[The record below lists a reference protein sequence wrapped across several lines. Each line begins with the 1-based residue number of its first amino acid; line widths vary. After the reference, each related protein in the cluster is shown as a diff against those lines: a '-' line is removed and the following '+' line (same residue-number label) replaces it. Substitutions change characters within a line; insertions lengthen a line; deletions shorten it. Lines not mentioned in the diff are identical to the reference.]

1 MRKGWKKAVST
12 MLCAAMILS
21 MSSFMV
27 SADGETTIPETPA
40 GDATTEV
47 PGDEKDPEEQPPV
60 NEEKDPADEEKDP
73 ADEEKDPAD
82 EEKDP
87 ADEEKDPADEEK
99 DPADEEKDP
108 ADEEKDPADEEK
120 DPSEVPGGPEQP
132 SNSLPLTPLT
142 PATPAV
148 ENGIMP
154 MGEAIC
160 TVDGTVYPSVNE
172 AIKNANGKIVTLIA
186 NVEEDVVVP
195 ENTTVTIEL
204 GNYTITNSSGHTI
217 TVKSGANL
225 TITGNGTVDN
235 VTHAKAAIWN
245 EGIVTLNGGAY
256 TRSEEA
262 GASEGESGGNSYY
275 NIVNHGNMTIN
286 PGVSVSQTGHF
297 SSLIENGWYNGS
309 ENTDGS
315 ESVMVINGGTFS
327 GGLNTIKNDDY
338 GDLTIHGGNFKNTT
352 QASLLNWNK
361 ATITGGTFE
370 SNASDAVILN
380 GHIDE
385 KMDQG
390 ILTISGGTF
399 TATGDG
405 DAIQDM
411 QNGSEKEGGEIT
423 ITGGEFNGDLNFG
436 GKGSAVVNISDATIN
451 GDVMAA
457 DGVTATI
464 KNSQVS
470 GTVNGVESDDT
481 TTTGDVAEING
492 TKYAT
497 LQEAIEHVNEGETI
511 KILKDIPDAVGISV
525 PEGKNFT
532 IDFDGHTYTL
542 VGPGAGS
549 AGTETNAFQL
559 LKDSTITFKNGTIRI
574 SEGANNVKRIIQNYA
589 NLTLENMQIYAQNQA
604 GGEDYPLSFNNGN
617 IVFKGNTSIYTSSSD
632 NIAFD
637 VCYWKDGGYEDGV
650 SVTFEDYTGTINGVI
665 IYDSTDEEKGKL
677 EINGNGHF
685 GKIDC
690 SSGSENAAKEGIEI
704 FGGTFTESVKE
715 YVVESLNYE
724 LNSNGLYSYYSTLE
738 EAKRAAGI
746 AGGTIIDRKTLT
758 VTVVSP
764 TTSDDDTTTPSRPS
778 GSHSTGSSS
787 NSNVSYTRDPE
798 QDKREAEE
806 NMWKRAINKINSA
819 RDGSSLKIYTGIVD
833 EIPDY
838 VLDALRENNVTVTF
852 YNQDGDEVTIPAGM
866 APKSLRDSWTFKQL
880 GNYVLSLDE
889 VVTEVE
895 ETTETTQ
902 PAAEQNAEQNA
913 QAADNTAKPN
923 PETGDASSSMMAI
936 AAAAASLCGVV
947 LLSKKNK

>member
-82 EEKDP
+82 EGKDP

-142 PATPAV
+142 PATPPA
-148 ENGIMP
+148 ENEIMTL
-154 MGEAIC
+154 EETAEETVC
-160 TVDGTVYPSVNE
+160 TVGEKPYSSLRN
-172 AIKNANGKIVTLIA
+172 AIENANEETITLTKDVT
-186 NVEEDVVVP
+186 EDVEIP
-195 ENTTVTIEL
+195 NGKTLTINL
-204 GNYTITNSSGHTI
+204 GTHKITNQSDHTI

-235 VTHAKAAIWN
+235 VTHARAAIWN

-256 TRSEEA
+256 TRSGEA

-297 SSLIENGWYNGS
+297 SSLIENGWYNGNQ
-309 ENTDGS
+309 NTSKTDS
-315 ESVMVINGGTFS
+315 KMVINGGTFS

-338 GDLTIHGGNFKNTT
+338 GDLTINGGNFTNTT

-380 GHIDE
+380 GYINDT
-385 KMDQG
+385 MDQG
-390 ILTISGGTF
+390 ILNISGGTF
-399 TATGDG
+399 TATGNG

-411 QNGSEKEGGEIT
+411 GGASQGGEIT
-423 ITGGEFNGDLNFG
+423 ITSGNFTGDLNFNG
-436 GKGSAVVNISDATIN
+436 NGSKTVQISGATIN
-451 GDVMAA
+451 GDVKAA
-457 DGVTATI
+457 TTAT
-464 KNSQVS
+464 
-470 GTVNGVESDDT
+470 VE
-481 TTTGDVAEING
+481 
-492 TKYAT
+492 
-497 LQEAIEHVNEGETI
+497 
-511 KILKDIPDAVGISV
+511 
-525 PEGKNFT
+525 
-532 IDFDGHTYTL
+532 
-542 VGPGAGS
+542 
-549 AGTETNAFQL
+549 
-559 LKDSTITFKNGTIRI
+559 LKDSTVTGDITGDNVTVDNTTSQNIVATVDGKGYTSLIDALNAAVSATPKTVTLQKNVELDSMLNITQEGVTLDLNGKTITSSENFDNKNQNTSHVINVAADNVTVKNGTIKATNKNRNTLQAYQANGVVFEKLVVDH
-574 SEGANNVKRIIQNYA
+574 SAAGAGAPIIINGSTVTMNGNN
-589 NLTLENMQIYAQNQA
+589 TLVLN
-604 GGEDYPLSFNNGN
+604 PLSWYGINIDPNGQSAASLDFGKGSLTVQNNTTGVP
-617 IVFKGNTSIYTSSSD
+617 IIK
-632 NIAFD
+632 
-637 VCYWKDGGYEDGV
+637 EDGDAA
-650 SVTFEDYTGTINGVI
+650 ELEKITI
-665 IYDSTDEEKGKL
+665 
-677 EINGNGHF
+677 
-685 GKIDC
+685 
-690 SSGSENAAKEGIEI
+690 SGLDNVG
-704 FGGTFTESVKE
+704 
-715 YVVESLNYE
+715 
-724 LNSNGLYSYYSTLE
+724 LE
-738 EAKRAAGI
+738 ERENGEYYQKP
-746 AGGTIIDRKTLT
+746 
-758 VTVVSP
+758 VP
-764 TTSDDDTTTPSRPS
+764 TPNPDEDDDDTTPSRPS

-852 YNQDGDEVTIPAGM
+852 YNQNGDEVTIPAGM
-866 APKSLRDSWTFKQL
+866 APKSLRDSWTYKQL

>member
-87 ADEEKDPADEEK
+87 AGEEK

-132 SNSLPLTPLT
+132 SDFLPMAGLT

-154 MGEAIC
+154 MDENGVIDSEEELRSALNGSEEEITISGTITLNSPLTISRGVTIKGESNAALTSNFTNRENFITVTANNVTLQDIAITSGANNKYAVHFYKVTDGKLSGVTISHGSKEWAPVLVNGSSVTIDNTTMTTSSYAQIELARGDNVSAGPTVTYSGAINADTPLVYVAQDDGLSAGDVEVTVNEKTADFQIDETGAAWVGNNQLEQTNVA
-160 TVDGTVYPSVNE
+160 TVDGVSYP
-172 AIKNANGKIVTLIA
+172 TL
-186 NVEEDVVVP
+186 
-195 ENTTVTIEL
+195 
-204 GNYTITNSSGHTI
+204 
-217 TVKSGANL
+217 
-225 TITGNGTVDN
+225 
-235 VTHAKAAIWN
+235 AK
-245 EGIVTLNGGAY
+245 
-256 TRSEEA
+256 
-262 GASEGESGGNSYY
+262 
-275 NIVNHGNMTIN
+275 
-286 PGVSVSQTGHF
+286 
-297 SSLIENGWYNGS
+297 
-309 ENTDGS
+309 
-315 ESVMVINGGTFS
+315 
-327 GGLNTIKNDDY
+327 
-338 GDLTIHGGNFKNTT
+338 
-352 QASLLNWNK
+352 
-361 ATITGGTFE
+361 
-370 SNASDAVILN
+370 
-380 GHIDE
+380 
-385 KMDQG
+385 
-390 ILTISGGTF
+390 
-399 TATGDG
+399 
-405 DAIQDM
+405 
-411 QNGSEKEGGEIT
+411 
-423 ITGGEFNGDLNFG
+423 
-436 GKGSAVVNISDATIN
+436 
-451 GDVMAA
+451 
-457 DGVTATI
+457 
-464 KNSQVS
+464 
-470 GTVNGVESDDT
+470 
-481 TTTGDVAEING
+481 
-492 TKYAT
+492 
-497 LQEAIEHVNEGETI
+497 AIEHVGEGETI
-511 KILKDIPDAVGISV
+511 KILKDIPNAVGISV
-525 PEGKNFT
+525 PEGKDFT

-549 AGTETNAFQL
+549 TGTETNAFQL
-559 LKDSTITFKNGTIRI
+559 LKDSTITFKDGTIRI
-574 SEGANNVKRIIQNYA
+574 SEGADNVKRIIQNYA
-589 NLTLENMQIYAQNQA
+589 NLTLENMQIYAQNQD
-604 GGEDYPLSFNNGN
+604 GGEDYPLSFNNGE
-617 IVFKGNTSIYTSSSD
+617 ITFKGNTSVYTSDPDST
-632 NIAFD
+632 IAFD
-637 VCYWKDGGYEDGV
+637 VCKYASYPSTK
-650 SVTFEDYTGTINGVI
+650 VTFDQNYTGTIQGKIV
-665 IYDSTDEEKGKL
+665 YDSSNSDTHTL
-677 EINGNGHF
+677 TINGNGHF
-685 GKIDC
+685 GKIDY
-690 SSGSENAAKEGIEI
+690 SSGSEDAAERGIEI
-704 FGGTFTESVKE
+704 SGGTFTESVEK
-715 YVVESLNYE
+715 YVVDSLNYE

-746 AGGTIIDRKTLT
+746 AGGTITDRKTHA

-787 NSNVSYTRDPE
+787 NSNVSYSPDPE
-798 QDKREAEE
+798 AGKREAVQ

-819 RDGSSLKIYTGIVD
+819 KDGSRLKIYTGIVD

-838 VLDALRENNVTVTF
+838 VLDALRENKVTVTF

-902 PAAEQNAEQNA
+902 PATEQSAP
-913 QAADNTAKPN
+913 AADTAKPN

>member
-1 MRKGWKKAVST
+1 
-12 MLCAAMILS
+12 MLQQQL
-21 MSSFMV
+21 
-27 SADGETTIPETPA
+27 
-40 GDATTEV
+40 

-172 AIKNANGKIVTLIA
+172 AIKNANGKTVILTADVT
-186 NVEEDVVVP
+186 EDVVIP
-195 ENTTVTIEL
+195 ENTTVTINL
-204 GNYTITNSSGHTI
+204 GNHIIANSSDHTI
-217 TVKSGANL
+217 TVKPGANL

-245 EGIVTLNGGAY
+245 EGTVILSGGKY
-256 TRSEEA
+256 TRSHES
-262 GASEGESGGNSYY
+262 GSSSENSGGNSYY
-275 NIVNHGNMTIN
+275 NIVNHGTMTIN
-286 PGVSVSQTGHF
+286 NGVEVTQNGNF
-297 SSLIENGWYNGS
+297 SSLIENGWY
-309 ENTDGS
+309 DGTQNDS
-315 ESVMVINGGTFS
+315 GDSSVMIINGGTFS

-338 GDLTIHGGNFKNTT
+338 GDLTIKGGSFTNTT

-380 GHIDE
+380 GYINDT
-385 KMDQG
+385 MDQG

-525 PEGKNFT
+525 PSKKNFT
-532 IDFDGHTYTL
+532 IDFGGHTYTL
-542 VGPGAGS
+542 TGPGAGS
-549 AGTETNAFQL
+549 SNTETNGFQL
-559 LKDSTITFKNGTIRI
+559 LKNSNIIFKNGNIQI
-574 SEGANNVKRIIQNYA
+574 APNANNIKRIIQNYA
-589 NLTLENMQIYAQNQA
+589 NLTLENMQIYAQNQV

-637 VCYWKDGGYEDGV
+637 VCYWKGGGYEDGV

-866 APKSLRDSWTFKQL
+866 APKSLRDSWTYKQL

-895 ETTETTQ
+895 ETTETTETTQ
-902 PAAEQNAEQNA
+902 PAAEQTAPATE
-913 QAADNTAKPN
+913 TAKPN

>member
-1 MRKGWKKAVST
+1 MPMAYPT
-12 MLCAAMILS
+12 
-21 MSSFMV
+21 
-27 SADGETTIPETPA
+27 GET
-40 GDATTEV
+40 V
-47 PGDEKDPEEQPPV
+47 
-60 NEEKDPADEEKDP
+60 
-73 ADEEKDPAD
+73 
-82 EEKDP
+82 
-87 ADEEKDPADEEK
+87 
-99 DPADEEKDP
+99 
-108 ADEEKDPADEEK
+108 
-120 DPSEVPGGPEQP
+120 
-132 SNSLPLTPLT
+132 
-142 PATPAV
+142 
-148 ENGIMP
+148 
-154 MGEAIC
+154 C
-160 TVDGTVYPSVNE
+160 TVDDTPYSSLKDAIEKTNEGT
-172 AIKNANGKIVTLIA
+172 ITLTKDVT
-186 NVEEDVVVP
+186 EDVVIP
-195 ENTTVTIEL
+195 EGKTVTLNL
-204 GNYTITNSSGHTI
+204 GTHKITNQSDHTI
-217 TVKSGANL
+217 TVKPGANL

-235 VTHAKAAIWN
+235 VTHARAAIWN
-245 EGIVTLNGGAY
+245 EGTVELNGGTY
-256 TRSEEA
+256 TRSKET
-262 GASEGESGGNSYY
+262 GASAGESGRNSYY
-275 NIVNHGNMTIN
+275 NIVNHGRMTIN
-286 PGVSVSQTGHF
+286 QGVSVTQTGHF
-297 SSLIENGWYNGS
+297 SSLVENGWYNGN
-309 ENTDGS
+309 ENTGNS

-338 GDLTIHGGNFKNTT
+338 GNLTINRGNFTNTT

-361 ATITGGTFE
+361 ATINGGTFE

-380 GHIDE
+380 GYINDT
-385 KMDQG
+385 MDQG
-390 ILTISGGTF
+390 ILNISGGTF
-399 TATGDG
+399 TATGNG

-411 QNGSEKEGGEIT
+411 DGASQGGKIT
-423 ITGGEFNGDLNFG
+423 ITSGNFTGDLNFNG
-436 GKGSAVVNISDATIN
+436 NGSKTVQISGATIN

-470 GTVNGVESDDT
+470 GTVNGVESDDA

-492 TKYAT
+492 AKYAT
-497 LQEAIEHVNEGETI
+497 LQEAIKHVNKNETI
-511 KILKDIPDAVGISV
+511 TILKDIPDAVGISV

-559 LKDSTITFKNGTIRI
+559 LKDSTITFKDGTIRI

-604 GGEDYPLSFNNGN
+604 GGENYPLSFNNGN
-617 IVFKGNTSIYTSSSD
+617 IVFKGNTSIYTSSPD

-637 VCYWKDGGYEDGV
+637 VYYWTEGGYTEGV
-650 SVTFEDYTGTINGVI
+650 GVTFEQDYTGTINGTI
-665 IYDSTDEEKGKL
+665 IYDSTDGDKGKL

-690 SSGSENAAKEGIEI
+690 SSGSEDAAKEGIEI
-704 FGGTFTESVKE
+704 SGGTFTESVKE
-715 YVVESLNYE
+715 YVVNELNYE
-724 LNSNGLYSYYSTLE
+724 LNSNGLYSYHSTLE
-738 EAKRAAGI
+738 EAKQAAGRL
-746 AGGTIIDRKTLT
+746 GGTIINRTSNS
-758 VTVVSP
+758 VTIVPPSP
-764 TTSDDDTTTPSRPS
+764 VSDDTDRPS
-778 GSHSTGSSS
+778 GSHNTGSSSSSGS

-838 VLDALRENNVTVTF
+838 VLDALREHNVTVTF

-902 PAAEQNAEQNA
+902 PATEQNAP
-913 QAADNTAKPN
+913 ADNTDTAKPN

>member
-27 SADGETTIPETPA
+27 SADGEPTIPETPA

-87 ADEEKDPADEEK
+87 
-99 DPADEEKDP
+99 
-108 ADEEKDPADEEK
+108 
-120 DPSEVPGGPEQP
+120 SEVPGGPEQP

-142 PATPAV
+142 PATPPA
-148 ENGIMP
+148 ENEIMTL
-154 MGEAIC
+154 EETAEETVC
-160 TVDGTVYPSVNE
+160 TVGEKPYSSL
-172 AIKNANGKIVTLIA
+172 KNAIENANEGTITLTKDVT
-186 NVEEDVVVP
+186 EDVEIP
-195 ENTTVTIEL
+195 SEKTLTINL
-204 GNYTITNSSGHTI
+204 GTHNITNQSDHTI
-217 TVKSGANL
+217 TVEPGANL

-245 EGIVTLNGGAY
+245 EGTVTLNGGAY
-256 TRSEEA
+256 TRSGET
-262 GASEGESGGNSYY
+262 GTSEGESGGNSYY

-380 GHIDE
+380 GHINDT
-385 KMDQG
+385 MDQG
-390 ILTISGGTF
+390 ILNISGGTF
-399 TATGDG
+399 TATGNG

-411 QNGSEKEGGEIT
+411 GGASQGGKIT
-423 ITGGEFNGDLNFG
+423 ITSGNFTGDLNF
-436 GKGSAVVNISDATIN
+436 KGNGSKTVQISGATIN
-451 GDVMAA
+451 GDVTAA
-457 DGVTATI
+457 TTAT
-464 KNSQVS
+464 
-470 GTVNGVESDDT
+470 VE
-481 TTTGDVAEING
+481 
-492 TKYAT
+492 
-497 LQEAIEHVNEGETI
+497 
-511 KILKDIPDAVGISV
+511 
-525 PEGKNFT
+525 
-532 IDFDGHTYTL
+532 
-542 VGPGAGS
+542 
-549 AGTETNAFQL
+549 
-559 LKDSTITFKNGTIRI
+559 LKDSTVTGDITGDNVTVDNTTSQNIVATVAGKGYESLTDALNEVGTNGTVKLEKDVELDNSLKIGKSDFTLDLNGKTITASTNFNGGSLSTDGAVSNLVQITENVSNVTIKNGSLVATGLNRNVLNVQEAT
-574 SEGANNVKRIIQNYA
+574 SVVLEG
-589 NLTLENMQIYAQNQA
+589 LTLDHSASTAGAPLIVNGSSVTMTGNNNLKLGSGSWGGINVDPSKGTEKKATLEFADNSTLNILSNPNNMAIIWIDN
-604 GGEDYPLSFNNGN
+604 EDQGIATITNAAEVGLVKDANGN
-617 IVFKGNTSIYTSSSD
+617 YVKASTP
-632 NIAFD
+632 
-637 VCYWKDGGYEDGV
+637 
-650 SVTFEDYTGTINGVI
+650 SVPD
-665 IYDSTDEEKGKL
+665 TD
-677 EINGNGHF
+677 
-685 GKIDC
+685 D
-690 SSGSENAAKEGIEI
+690 
-704 FGGTFTESVKE
+704 
-715 YVVESLNYE
+715 
-724 LNSNGLYSYYSTLE
+724 
-738 EAKRAAGI
+738 
-746 AGGTIIDRKTLT
+746 
-758 VTVVSP
+758 P
-764 TTSDDDTTTPSRPS
+764 TPSRPS
-778 GSHSTGSSS
+778 GSSSS
-787 NSNVSYTRDPE
+787 SSSSSSSNVSYSPDPE
-798 QDKREAEE
+798 QSKREAEE

-866 APKSLRDSWTFKQL
+866 APKSLRDSWTYKQL

-895 ETTETTQ
+895 ETTETTETTQ
-902 PAAEQNAEQNA
+902 PAAEQTAPATE
-913 QAADNTAKPN
+913 TAKPN

>member
-27 SADGETTIPETPA
+27 SADGEPTIPETPA

-87 ADEEKDPADEEK
+87 
-99 DPADEEKDP
+99 
-108 ADEEKDPADEEK
+108 
-120 DPSEVPGGPEQP
+120 SEVPGGPEQP
-132 SNSLPLTPLT
+132 SNSLPMAGLT
-142 PATPAV
+142 PATPAA
-148 ENGIMP
+148 ENGIMTL
-154 MGEAIC
+154 EETVC
-160 TVDGTVYPSVNE
+160 TVGEKPYSSLKDAIEHANEGT
-172 AIKNANGKIVTLIA
+172 ITLTKDVT
-186 NVEEDVVVP
+186 EDV
-195 ENTTVTIEL
+195 EITSGKTLTINL
-204 GNYTITNSSGHTI
+204 GTHNITNQSDHTI
-217 TVKSGANL
+217 TVKPGANL

-245 EGIVTLNGGAY
+245 EGTVTLNGGTY
-256 TRSEEA
+256 TRSKET
-262 GASEGESGGNSYY
+262 GASAGESGGNSYY
-275 NIVNHGNMTIN
+275 NIVNHGSMTIN
-286 PGVSVSQTGHF
+286 SGVTVKQDGHF
-297 SSLIENGWYNGS
+297 SSLVENGWYNGN
-309 ENTDGS
+309 ENTDKS

-338 GDLTIHGGNFKNTT
+338 GNLTITGGNFKNTT

-380 GHIDE
+380 GHINDT
-385 KMDQG
+385 MDQG
-390 ILTISGGTF
+390 ILNISGGTF
-399 TATGDG
+399 TATGNG

-470 GTVNGVESDDT
+470 GSINGVDVGEG
-481 TTTGDVAEING
+481 TTTGDVAEVDG
-492 TKYAT
+492 KKYAN
-497 LQEAIEHVNEGETI
+497 LQDAIENVGNGQTI
-511 KILKDIPDAVGISV
+511 TILKDIPDAVGISV

-559 LKDSTITFKNGTIRI
+559 LKGSTITFKNGTIRI

-589 NLTLENMQIYAQNQA
+589 NLTLENMQIYAQNQV

-637 VCYWKDGGYEDGV
+637 VCYWKGGGYEDGV

-866 APKSLRDSWTFKQL
+866 APKSLRDSWTYKQL

>member
-1 MRKGWKKAVST
+1 M
-12 MLCAAMILS
+12 
-21 MSSFMV
+21 
-27 SADGETTIPETPA
+27 
-40 GDATTEV
+40 
-47 PGDEKDPEEQPPV
+47 
-60 NEEKDPADEEKDP
+60 
-73 ADEEKDPAD
+73 
-82 EEKDP
+82 
-87 ADEEKDPADEEK
+87 
-99 DPADEEKDP
+99 
-108 ADEEKDPADEEK
+108 
-120 DPSEVPGGPEQP
+120 
-132 SNSLPLTPLT
+132 
-142 PATPAV
+142 
-148 ENGIMP
+148 
-154 MGEAIC
+154 
-160 TVDGTVYPSVNE
+160 
-172 AIKNANGKIVTLIA
+172 
-186 NVEEDVVVP
+186 
-195 ENTTVTIEL
+195 
-204 GNYTITNSSGHTI
+204 
-217 TVKSGANL
+217 

-245 EGIVTLNGGAY
+245 EGTVILSGGKY
-256 TRSEEA
+256 TRSHES
-262 GASEGESGGNSYY
+262 GSSSENSGGNSYY
-275 NIVNHGNMTIN
+275 NIVNHGTMTIN
-286 PGVSVSQTGHF
+286 NGVEVTQNGNF
-297 SSLIENGWYNGS
+297 SSLIENGWY
-309 ENTDGS
+309 DGTQNDS
-315 ESVMVINGGTFS
+315 GDSSVMIINGGTFS

-457 DGVTATI
+457 DGVKATI

-470 GTVNGVESDDT
+470 GSINGVDVGEG
-481 TTTGDVAEING
+481 TTTGDVAEVDG
-492 TKYAT
+492 KKYAN
-497 LQEAIEHVNEGETI
+497 LQDAIENVGNGQTI
-511 KILKDIPDAVGISV
+511 TILKDIPNAAGISV

-559 LKDSTITFKNGTIRI
+559 LRDSNITFKNGII
-574 SEGANNVKRIIQNYA
+574 NVGANPDNIKIVIQNYA
-589 NLTLENMQIYAQNQA
+589 NLTLDNMTVDGSNKQPFSA
-604 GGEDYPLSFNNGN
+604 GGYNGDYTISINNGN
-617 IVFKGNTSIYTSSSD
+617 VTFKGDTNIITGND
-632 NIAFD
+632 DAIAFD
-637 VCYWKDGGYEDGV
+637 VCKFGNYE
-650 SVTFEDYTGTINGVI
+650 SVNVAFDSSYTGTIQGRVL
-665 IYDSTDEEKGKL
+665 YDSTDGNSHTL
-677 EINGNGHF
+677 EIDGNGNF

-704 FGGTFTESVKE
+704 SGGTFKESVAE
-715 YVVESLNYE
+715 YVVDSLNFE
-724 LNSNGLYSYYSTLE
+724 LKSNGLYSYYATLD
-738 EAKRAAGI
+738 EAKQAASRT
-746 AGGTIIDRKTLT
+746 GGTIKNLDTKEEI
-758 VTVVSP
+758 VVQPSNP
-764 TTSDDDTTTPSRPS
+764 DPDDDNDRPS
-778 GSHSTGSSS
+778 SGHGSGSSS

-866 APKSLRDSWTFKQL
+866 APKSLRDSWTYKQL

>member
-27 SADGETTIPETPA
+27 SADGEPTIPETPA

-142 PATPAV
+142 PATPAA
-148 ENGIMP
+148 ENGIMTLDAQP
-154 MGEAIC
+154 
-160 TVDGTVYPSVNE
+160 TSTPTNE
-172 AIKNANGKIVTLIA
+172 
-186 NVEEDVVVP
+186 EELKAALTD
-195 ENTTVTIEL
+195 TSID
-204 GNYTITNSSGHTI
+204 TITINDEIEISSPI
-217 TVKSGANL
+217 EISRKV
-225 TITGNGTVDN
+225 TITGNGTLKD
-235 VTHAKAAIWN
+235 TKPAPA
-245 EGIVTLNGGAY
+245 
-256 TRSEEA
+256 EEEKPTTNFITVIA
-262 GASEGESGGNSYY
+262 NDVKIENITIESGAGNKYAVQFY
-275 NIVNHGNMTIN
+275 KV
-286 PGVSVSQTGHF
+286 
-297 SSLIENGWYNGS
+297 
-309 ENTDGS
+309 DGS
-315 ESVMVINGGTFS
+315 
-327 GGLNTIKNDDY
+327 LNNANIK
-338 GDLTIHGGNFKNTT
+338 HGGNGWAPVLVNG
-352 QASLLNWNK
+352 ANV
-361 ATITGGTFE
+361 TITGGSISTTS
-370 SNASDAVILN
+370 SNPYALIEMA
-380 GHIDE
+380 
-385 KMDQG
+385 K
-390 ILTISGGTF
+390 
-399 TATGDG
+399 GD
-405 DAIQDM
+405 
-411 QNGSEKEGGEIT
+411 SVEEIP
-423 ITGGEFNGDLNFG
+423 E
-436 GKGSAVVNISDATIN
+436 VNISNVPEDN
-451 GDVMAA
+451 VPLLYA
-457 DGVTATI
+457 DGNQLTTEELAGKITVGGQQPTL
-464 KNSQVS
+464 Q
-470 GTVNGVESDDT
+470 VNGTSIIVST
-481 TTTGDVAEING
+481 LPNAQTGVASVNDVS
-492 TKYAT
+492 YAT
-497 LQEAIEHVNEGETI
+497 LQEAIDKVGSGETI
-511 KILKDIPDAVGISV
+511 TILKDIPDAVGISV

-532 IDFDGHTYTL
+532 IDFGGHTYTL
-542 VGPGAGS
+542 TGPGAGS
-549 AGTETNAFQL
+549 SNTETNGFQL
-559 LKDSTITFKNGTIRI
+559 LKNSNIIFKNGNIQI
-574 SEGANNVKRIIQNYA
+574 APNANNIKRIIQNYA
-589 NLTLENMQIYAQNQA
+589 NLTLENMQIYAQNQV

-690 SSGSENAAKEGIEI
+690 SSGSEDAAKQGIKI
-704 FGGTFTESVKE
+704 SGGTFTESVKE
-715 YVVESLNYE
+715 YVVNGLNYE

-738 EAKRAAGI
+738 EAKQAAGRT
-746 AGGTIIDRKTLT
+746 GGTIKNLKTDEEI
-758 VTVVSP
+758 VVQPSNP
-764 TTSDDDTTTPSRPS
+764 DPDDDNDRPS
-778 GSHSTGSSS
+778 SGHGSGSSS

-866 APKSLRDSWTFKQL
+866 APKSLRDSWTYKQL

-902 PAAEQNAEQNA
+902 PAAEQNA